1 MDGKVAGLAPTGP
14 VAPGRPSVATRWFG
28 VLARGVL
35 WFCFAGSAASQAQ
48 APQVATLP
56 FDAVQVDPRRPDW
69 ENPAVNERG
78 RLPASATMFP
88 YESRD
93 LALRARLQDSSR
105 HLTLDGLWR
114 FHFSPN
120 VAGRAKGFEQPDF
133 DASTWAEIPVPSMWQ
148 AQGYD
153 QARYNNATYPFPAK
167 RPLIP
172 HDRNTVGSYRRDVT
186 LPPDWQGQ
194 RVILHIGAAGAAYEV
209 WVNGK
214 AVGYAE
220 DSKLPS
226 EFDVTPH
233 VRPGRNTVAIQVY
246 RWSDGSYL
254 EDQDFWRVS
263 GIERSVRLYAAP
275 MVRLEDLFI
284 RAGLGASYRDGRL
297 AADLK
302 LGAGTQPLRV
312 RLSLLDGGRG
322 VLVREATVPPSAET
336 RRVSLQADVPGVSPW
351 SAEAPRL
358 YTALVEVFDA
368 DGKLLQAT
376 PQRVGFRSVEMR
388 DGQVMVNGKPIMIR
402 GVNRHE
408 HDPRTFHVIS
418 EASMRRD
425 IELMKRSNINA
436 VRTSHY
442 PNDPLWY
449 ALADEYGLYVMDEAN
464 IESHAYMGMASRQPA
479 LREQLLMGHDP
490 AWEQAHIDRVMN
502 MVERDKNHPSIIFWS
517 LGNETDI
524 GPTFE
529 KAAAK
534 VRQRDPS
541 RLLSFLGWGTLLN
554 DHRPNAYVD
563 VYGPMYDPIYKMVDW
578 AKDPSRKQPMIQTEY
593 AHMQGNSGGNL
604 KDYWDTI
611 YRYPE
616 KLQGGF
622 IWDWVD
628 QSMFRFNKDG
638 RPYWGD
644 GGEYGP
650 NPGGDI
656 EFGDGLIQPD
666 RTANPHLHEA
676 RKVLSPIQFDGFD
689 ARKLQVTVRNRHDH
703 VDLSGYRFE
712 WLLHADGVR
721 VAGGSLPDLKTPAR
735 GSQAI
740 ALPLRGVAL
749 KRGVEYLVTV
759 RALARADAIPLVPEG
774 HVVGWEQFSL
784 QQAQAAAA
792 PAPKGVVE
800 VQQEADRV
808 LLRAAGAELV
818 VDRRTGLVQAYRRGG
833 DSLLAGGAPNFRRA
847 DTDNDIGTGLKAQQ
861 SWWAGMSESRQL
873 RELRVERQSSSAVVR
888 VAHALGGGAAHH
900 VTTWTMRADGSV
912 DVQAELTPLSR
923 EMPPPVR
930 VGLAFSMPTT
940 LSTVQWYGRGPH
952 ESYVDRKESAAIGLW
967 RGPLALQYHDYI
979 RPQETG
985 NKVDVR
991 WMELSA
997 LADDTPRQGLRIE
1010 RLDAALMMNAQAF
1023 PYEDL
1028 LRQPPGTR
1036 KSGDIVLRGTG
1047 SLLVDS
1053 AQWGVGGNTAW
1064 DSNGQALAPYRTKL
1078 EVVRTRFRLS
1088 IFSGPGHSAD
1098 QALPATASG
1107 TDP

>member
-1 MDGKVAGLAPTGP
+1 MRGKGGEACHVARSLVAQGLVLLGAIGSSVALAQPGTAP
-14 VAPGRPSVATRWFG
+14 VARS
-28 VLARGVL
+28 
-35 WFCFAGSAASQAQ
+35 
-48 APQVATLP
+48 LP
-56 FDAVQVDPRRPDW
+56 FDPIQVDPRRPDW

-93 LALRARLQDSSR
+93 LALSGRWQASTR

-120 VAGRAKGFEQPDF
+120 VAGRAQGFEQPGF
-133 DASTWAEIPVPSMWQ
+133 DVSGWAEIPVPSMWQ
-148 AQGYD
+148 AHGYD

-172 HDRNTVGSYRRDVT
+172 HDRNTVGSYRRDVS
-186 LPPDWQGQ
+186 LPPQWQGQ

-214 AVGYAE
+214 PVGYAE

-226 EFDVTPH
+226 EFDVTAH
-233 VRPGRNTVAIQVY
+233 LQSGRNTVAIQVY
-246 RWSDGSYL
+246 RWADGSYL

-263 GIERSVRLYAAP
+263 GIERSVRLYAVP
-275 MVRLEDLFI
+275 MVRLEDLFV
-284 RAGLGASYRDGRL
+284 RAGLDAQYRDGRL
-297 AADLK
+297 AADLL
-302 LGAGTQPLRV
+302 LGAGDAPLRV
-312 RLSLLDGGRG
+312 RMSLLDGARSL
-322 VLVREATVPPSAET
+322 LVREATVAPSADK
-336 RRVSLQADVPGVSPW
+336 RRLALQADVPGVEPW
-351 SAEAPRL
+351 SAETPRL
-358 YTALVEVFDA
+358 YTALFEVFDA
-368 DGKLLQAT
+368 AGQLLQAT

-388 DGQVMVNGKPIMIR
+388 NGQVSVNGKPIMIR

-408 HDPRTFHVIS
+408 HDPQTFHVIS

-479 LREQLLMGHDP
+479 LREQLLLGHDP

-529 KAAAK
+529 KAAAR

-554 DHRPNAYVD
+554 DHRPNDYVD

-628 QSMFRFNKDG
+628 QSMFRYTKDG
-638 RPYWGD
+638 RFYWGD

-656 EFGDGLIQPD
+656 EFGDGLLQAD
-666 RTANPHLHEA
+666 RTANPQLHEA
-676 RKVLSPIQFDGFD
+676 RKVLSPIQFEGFD
-689 ARKLQVTVRNRHDH
+689 AGKAQVTVRNRHDH

-721 VAGGSLPDLKTPAR
+721 VAGGSLPDLRTPAR
-735 GSQAI
+735 GSQTV
-740 ALPLRGVAL
+740 ALPLGGQVLRPGS
-749 KRGVEYLVTV
+749 EYFLTV
-759 RALARADAIPLVPEG
+759 RALARAGAIPLVPEG
-774 HVVGWEQFSL
+774 HVVGWEQFL
-784 QQAQAAAA
+784 VKPAQAAAA
-792 PAPKGVVE
+792 KLPAGKVE
-800 VQQEADRV
+800 VQQDADR
-808 LLRAAGAELV
+808 LQLRAAGAELV
-818 VDRRTGLVQAYRRGG
+818 LDRKTGLVQAYRKGG
-833 DSLLAGGAPNFRRA
+833 DNLLAGGAPNFRRA
-847 DTDNDIGTGLKAQQ
+847 DTDNDVWTGVRAQQ
-861 SWWAGMSESRQL
+861 TWWVGMSESRQL
-873 RELRVERQSSSAVVR
+873 RDIKVERGASTARVRVEYM
-888 VAHALGGGAAHH
+888 LGGGAAHH
-900 VTTWTMRADGSV
+900 VTTWTMRADGAV
-912 DVQAELTPLSR
+912 DVEAELTPISR
-923 EMPPPVR
+923 ELPPPVR
-930 VGLAFSMPTT
+930 VGLAFSLPTVPA
-940 LSTVQWYGRGPH
+940 TVQWYGRGPH
-952 ESYVDRKESAAIGLW
+952 ESYVDRKDSTAMGLW
-967 RGPLALQYHDYI
+967 RGPLALQAHDYI

-985 NKVDVR
+985 NKIDVR
-991 WMELSA
+991 WMELGSRA
-997 LADDTPRQGLRIE
+997 ADARSQGLRIE
-1010 RLDAALMMNAQAF
+1010 RVGAALMMNAQAF

-1036 KSGDIVLRGTG
+1036 KSSDIVPRGTG

-1053 AQWGVGGNTAW
+1053 AQWGVGGTTTW
-1064 DSNGQALAPYRTKL
+1064 DSLGQPLLQYRTSMGT
-1078 EVVRTRFRLS
+1078 VRTQFRLS
-1088 IFSGPGHSAD
+1088 IFSGAGQSAD
-1098 QALPATASG
+1098 QAQLGTASG
-1107 TDP
+1107 IDP